1 MQIKMTSVFVDD
13 QAKALKFYTEVL
25 GFIKKVEVPVGEFL
39 WLTVVSPETPDEVE
53 LVLEPNNHPA
63 AQAYQAALKNDG
75 IPCLSLAVKDIQAE
89 YKRMQGLGV
98 EFRGPPAEM
107 GPTLATI
114 FDDTCGNWVQMYQ
127 S

>member
-25 GFIKKVEVPVGEFL
+25 EFIKKFEVPVGEFL
-39 WLTVVSPETPDEVE
+39 WLTVVSPEAPDEIE

-63 AQAYQAALKNDG
+63 AKAYQAALKTDG
-75 IPCLSLAVKDIQAE
+75 IPCLSLAVKDIDAE

-98 EFRGPPAEM
+98 EFRSPPTDM
-107 GPTLATI
+107 GPTRAAI
-114 FDDTCGNWVQMYQ
+114 FDDTCGNWIQMYQ